1 MSALAEQLH
10 TLLPHLS
17 HAGHQVLAAVANQA
31 GLIGGVNRLLPQLGL
46 QSRHCLARLLQREG
60 LPPIEELCGWMTVLF
75 LLYNH
80 EQTHTSLYQLAL
92 ENRRHP
98 PTCYRTIKRITGKT
112 WGQAVSEGFHFA
124 LISFL
129 QRCGDLRRSRA
140 GIAVNGLLA
149 SQHPPLQ
156 RRQATAH

>member
-1 MSALAEQLH
+1 MSALVEQLH
-10 TLLPHLS
+10 ALLPNLS
-17 HAGHQVLAAVANQA
+17 HAGHQVLAAVANQT
-31 GLIGGVNRLLPQLGL
+31 GLIGGVRLLLPQLGIK
-46 QSRHCLARLLQREG
+46 SRHSLARLLQREG

-92 ENRRHP
+92 QNRRNP

-112 WGQAVSEGFHFA
+112 WGQAVSEGFNYA

-129 QRCGDLRRSRA
+129 QRCGDVRRSRTA
-140 GIAVNGLLA
+140 NSAKGLLA
-149 SQHPPLQ
+149 GQHPPLQ
-156 RRQATAH
+156 RIQASLH